1 MDFMHFDF
9 SLLFSWE
16 ILFAIV
22 LGTLY
27 GLLIGSLPGLG
38 STVGI
43 ALLLPVTYSMSPVA
57 AIIMLAAVYQAGEYG
72 GSISSIVLGVPG
84 TPSATATVLDG
95 SPMAKQGKPGEALGY
110 SITGALIGGGIG
122 AIILLT
128 LSIPLSTLAIR
139 FSDPEFFLLGV
150 LGLVCV
156 AGLSSKDLPKSIISV
171 LLGLML
177 GMVGLD
183 VATGS
188 ARFTFGSYALMDG
201 ISMVALLIGM
211 FAVAEVFSM
220 LGQNSDKKIV
230 TDTKNLKTKITWKQ
244 FKEVRKTYIKSSF
257 IGGFVGILPG
267 LGAGPA
273 SWFAYTEA
281 KRSAKN
287 PDNFG
292 KGEPNGIAAPESANN
307 AAVGGALVPLTTL
320 GIPGSPAT
328 AVILGA
334 FLIHGIT
341 PGPNVF
347 ENQPDL
353 VYSIFWGFLVA
364 TIAMYFIGKY
374 TTPLF
379 SSMLKMPAF
388 MLSPIILF
396 IAIMGVYASRI
407 NLFDVWIA
415 VVVGIAAYILKK
427 LDFSLPSIILA
438 FILGPIIETS
448 LRRSLL
454 ISGGNVEIFFTRT
467 YSLVILLI
475 IVLLIVMLVLQSVK
489 KRKSSPPKNMQA

>member
-1 MDFMHFDF
+1 MDFLNFDF
-9 SLLFSWE
+9 SLLATWE
-16 ILFAIV
+16 VFFAIV

-27 GLLIGSLPGLG
+27 GLLIGALPGLG

-43 ALLLPVTYSMSPVA
+43 ALLLPVTYSMSPLA
-57 AIIMLAAVYQAGEYG
+57 AIIMLASVYQAGEYG

-95 SPMAKQGKPGEALGY
+95 SPMAKQGKPGKALGY
-110 SITGALIGGGIG
+110 SITGAAIGGSIG
-122 AIILLT
+122 AVILLT
-128 LSIPLSTLAIR
+128 LSIPLSTLAIS
-139 FSDPEFFLLGV
+139 FADPEFFLLGI

-183 VATGS
+183 VATGA
-188 ARFTFGSYALMDG
+188 ARFTYGSFALMDG

-211 FAVAEVFSM
+211 FAVAEVFNM
-220 LGQNSDKKIV
+220 LGEDSKTRYV
-230 TDTKNLKTKITWKQ
+230 TNVKNVKTKISWKE
-244 FKEVRKTYIKSSF
+244 FKGVRKTYLKSSL
-257 IGGFVGILPG
+257 IGAFVGILPG

-281 KRSAKN
+281 KRASKN
-287 PDNFG
+287 PENFG
-292 KGEPNGIAAPESANN
+292 KGEPDGIAAPEAANN

-341 PGPNVF
+341 PGPNIF

-353 VYSIFWGFLVA
+353 VYGIFWGFLFTA
-364 TIAMYFIGKY
+364 FAMYFIGKY
-374 TTPLF
+374 TTSLF
-379 SSMLKMPAF
+379 SRMLIMPAY
-388 MLSPIILF
+388 MLSPIVLF

-415 VVVGIAAYILKK
+415 IAVGVAAYFLKK
-427 LDFSLPSIILA
+427 LDYSLPSIILA
-438 FILGPIIETS
+438 FILGPIIEES

-454 ISGGNVEIFFTRT
+454 LSGGSVDIFFTRN
-467 YSLVILLI
+467 YSLMIMGIIGLLI
-475 IVLLIVMLVLQSVK
+475 ILMVLQALKMNGNK
-489 KRKSSPPKNMQA
+489 KGSTD